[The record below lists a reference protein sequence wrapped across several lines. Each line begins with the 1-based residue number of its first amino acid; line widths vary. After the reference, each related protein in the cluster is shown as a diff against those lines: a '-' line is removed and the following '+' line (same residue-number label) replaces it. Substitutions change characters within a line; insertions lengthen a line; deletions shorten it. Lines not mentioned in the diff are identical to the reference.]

1 MDIYKLLAMALLGA
15 ISVALVRQFKPE
27 LALPLAVA
35 VGCAVLI
42 SALNSFNPVFTELK
56 KIAESSGISPQYF
69 KIMLKAL
76 GICYIT
82 QFASEMC
89 ADFGQTSLGS
99 KIELG
104 GKLSLAAISLP
115 LIVSIIDTVTSI
127 ING

>member
-1 MDIYKLLAMALLGA
+1 MDIYKLLAMVLLGA
-15 ISVALVRQFKPE
+15 ITVALVRQFKPE

-42 SALNSFNPVFTELK
+42 LALNTFNPVFTELK
-56 KIAESSGISPQYF
+56 KIAEGSGIKPEYF

-115 LIVSIIDTVTSI
+115 LIVSVIETVTSI

>member
-15 ISVALVRQFKPE
+15 VAVGLVRQFKPE
-27 LALPLAVA
+27 LSLPLAVA

-42 SALNSFNPVFTELK
+42 SALSAFNPVFSELK
-56 KIAESSGISPQYF
+56 KIAEGSGIKPEYF

-89 ADFGQTSLGS
+89 VDFGQTSLGS

-104 GKLSLAAISLP
+104 GKLALAAISLP
-115 LIVSIIDTVTSI
+115 LIVSVIETVTSI
-127 ING
+127 IME